1 MIFLLVKLQVLLGQ
15 AQQPNT
21 AFKKYVQNHFSWN
34 GKIRLPKHDLAIFL
48 HRERNCHSVTP
59 SFSDERLDMSSN
71 EKKILAR
78 FNQSQSALVL
88 QQSDLSLQSISDMV
102 DSGAI
107 DVSPKYQ
114 RRERWGLE
122 KNSGLIESFLLNIPV
137 PPIYLAEDEYG
148 VYSVIDGKQRVTA
161 INKFLLGQFEL
172 TELDKF
178 VELEGCKFKDLPS
191 SLSNALKIRP
201 YLRVV
206 TLLRQSDPDLKHEVF
221 LRLNKAGVVL
231 NSQEIRN
238 VAFRGDLNNM
248 LFDMSE
254 KAYLREQLKATAQS
268 KIFREMIDVQYVL
281 RFFTV
286 REYWQKFH
294 GNMDVA
300 MDSYMQNFHKTSKK
314 QVKILQAIFEQALN
328 FCEAVWGDEGFKKP
342 GGNSRVLQGYYDVQM
357 VCSSLLTDAERD
369 NAMHKPDKVREALV
383 LLLAK
388 DEEFQE
394 SISQFTSNPR
404 SVEYRIKTFADAL
417 KAI

>member
-1 MIFLLVKLQVLLGQ
+1 
-15 AQQPNT
+15 
-21 AFKKYVQNHFSWN
+21 
-34 GKIRLPKHDLAIFL
+34 
-48 HRERNCHSVTP
+48 
-59 SFSDERLDMSSN
+59 MSSN

-107 DVSPKYQ
+107 DVSPRYQ

-161 INKFLLGQFEL
+161 INKFLRGQFEL
-172 TELDKF
+172 KELDKF
-178 VELEGCKFKDLPS
+178 IELEGCKFKDLPD

-238 VAFRGDLNNM
+238 VAFRGLLNNM

-254 KAYLREQLKATAQS
+254 APYLRNQLKATPQS
-268 KIFREMIDVQYVL
+268 KIYSEMIDVQYVL

-286 REYWQKFH
+286 REYWQNFH

-300 MDSYMQNFHKTSKK
+300 MDSYMQNFHKVAKK
-314 QVKILQAIFEQALN
+314 QVKALQTIFEQALG
-328 FCEAVWGDEGFKKP
+328 FCEAIWGADGFKKP

-357 VCSSLLTDAERD
+357 VCSSFLTDAERD
-369 NAMHKPDKVREALV
+369 NALRKPKDVREVLV
-383 LLLAK
+383 SLLEN
-388 DEEFQE
+388 DEDFQD

-404 SVEYRIKTFADAL
+404 SVEYRIRTFAEAL
-417 KAI
+417 KAL